1 MAARKKATVT
11 RVYLETGSKRTF
23 AMALDWPGW
32 GRSGKT
38 SEEALEALAEYVTR
52 YATVAKKA
60 GFELGAADTEFDVVE
75 TVKGNATTDFGAP
88 AAFVGADD
96 EPVTA
101 AAAKRTAA
109 LVEACWDTLTRVAA
123 RSPEEL
129 RKGPRGG
136 GRDRDKM
143 LTHVIESEAAYA
155 RKIGLRHKPPA
166 LDDKNGIKAMRAD
179 IIAVI
184 GAPAEGG
191 PLEPKGWPVAYAARR
206 IAWHA
211 LDHAWEMQDRRE

>member
-1 MAARKKATVT
+1 MAAKKEAAT

-32 GRSGKT
+32 GRSGRT
-38 SEEALEALAEYVTR
+38 AEEALHTLADYLPR
-52 YATVAKKA
+52 YAKVATKA
-60 GFELGAADTEFDVVE
+60 GFDLGPADAEFDVVE
-75 TVKGNATTDFGAP
+75 TVPGNATTDFGAP
-88 AAFVGADD
+88 AAFAAVDA

-101 AAAKRTAA
+101 AAAARAA
-109 LVEACWDTLTRVAA
+109 SLVEACWDTLSRAAA
-123 RSPEEL
+123 RSPQEL

-143 LTHVIESEAAYA
+143 LHHVIESEAAYA
-155 RKIGLRHKPPA
+155 RKIGVKHKPPA
-166 LDDKNGIKAMRAD
+166 IDDKEGIKAMRAE

-184 GAPAEGG
+184 GAPADGG
-191 PLEPKGWPVAYAARR
+191 PPQPSGWPVAYAARR

-211 LDHAWEMQDRRE
+211 LDHAWEMQDRSA

>member
-1 MAARKKATVT
+1 MAARKKAT

-32 GRSGKT
+32 GRSGRT
-38 SEEALEALAEYVTR
+38 GEDALDALASYLPR
-52 YATVAKKA
+52 YAKVATKA
-60 GFELGAADTEFDVVE
+60 GLDLGPADAEFDVVE
-75 TVKGNATTDFGAP
+75 TVAGNATTDFGAP
-88 AAFVGADD
+88 AAFVAADA
-96 EPVTA
+96 ERVTA
-101 AAAKRTAA
+101 RAAARTAS
-109 LVEACWDTLTRVAA
+109 LVEACWDTLARVAA
-123 RSPEEL
+123 RSPQEL

-155 RKIGLRHKPPA
+155 RKIGVRHKPPA
-166 LDDKNGIKAMRAD
+166 IDDKDGIKAMRAD

-184 GAPAEGG
+184 GAPAAGG

-211 LDHAWEMQDRRE
+211 LDHAWEMQDRRHG

>member
-1 MAARKKATVT
+1 MAARKKAAT

-23 AMALDWPGW
+23 AVALDWPGW

-38 SEEALEALAEYVTR
+38 GEEALDALAEYVSR
-52 YATVAKKA
+52 YAPVAKKA
-60 GFELGAADTEFDVVE
+60 GFDLGAADTEFDVVQ
-75 TVKGNATTDFGAP
+75 TVPGNATTDFGAP
-88 AAFVGADD
+88 AAFVAADD

-101 AAAKRTAA
+101 AAATRTAA

-123 RSPEEL
+123 RSPQEL

-143 LTHVIESEAAYA
+143 LHHVLEAEAAYA
-155 RKIGLRHKPPA
+155 RKIGVRHKPPA
-166 LDDKNGIKAMRAD
+166 IDDKTAIKAMRAD

-191 PLEPKGWPVAYAARR
+191 PLSPKGWPVAYAARR

>member
-1 MAARKKATVT
+1 MAARKSAVT
-11 RVYLETGSKRTF
+11 RVYLETGAKRTF
-23 AMALDWPGW
+23 AVALDWPGW

-38 SEEALEALAEYVTR
+38 SEDALDVLAEYLPR
-52 YATVAKKA
+52 YAKVAKKA
-60 GFELGAADTEFDVVE
+60 GFDLGPADAEFDVVE

-88 AAFVGADD
+88 AAFVTADGAA
-96 EPVTA
+96 VA
-101 AAAKRTAA
+101 AAAAARSAA

-143 LTHVIESEAAYA
+143 LTHVVESEAAYA
-155 RKIGLRHKPPA
+155 RKIGVRHKPPA
-166 LDDKNGIKAMRAD
+166 FDDRDAIKAMRAD
-179 IIAVI
+179 IIAVL

>member
-1 MAARKKATVT
+1 MAAKKKAAT

-23 AMALDWPGW
+23 AVALDWPGW

-38 SEEALEALAEYVTR
+38 GEGALDALAEYVSR
-52 YATVAKKA
+52 YAPVAKKA
-60 GFELGAADTEFDVVE
+60 GFDLGAADTEFDVVQ
-75 TVKGNATTDFGAP
+75 TVPGNATTDFGAP
-88 AAFVGADD
+88 AAFVAADD

-101 AAAKRTAA
+101 AAATRTAA

-123 RSPEEL
+123 RSPQEL

-143 LTHVIESEAAYA
+143 LHHVLEAEAAYA
-155 RKIGLRHKPPA
+155 RKIGVRHKPPA
-166 LDDKNGIKAMRAD
+166 IDDKTAIKAMRAD

-191 PLEPKGWPVAYAARR
+191 PLSPNGWPVAYAARR

>member
-1 MAARKKATVT
+1 VT

-32 GRSGKT
+32 GRSGRT
-38 SEEALEALAEYVTR
+38 AAHALDTLASYLAR
-52 YATVAKKA
+52 YAKVAAKA
-60 GFELGAADTEFDVVE
+60 GFELGLGDAEFDVVE
-75 TVKGNATTDFGAP
+75 TVPGDATTAFGAP
-88 AAFVGADD
+88 GAFTAADA

-101 AAAKRTAA
+101 DAAARMAS

-123 RSPEEL
+123 RSPQEL

-136 GRDRDKM
+136 GRDRDAM
-143 LTHVIESEAAYA
+143 LAHVIEAEAAYA
-155 RKIGLRHKPPA
+155 RKIGMRHKPPA
-166 LDDKNGIKAMRAD
+166 IDDKGGIKAMRAD

-191 PLEPKGWPVAYAARR
+191 PLQPKGWPVAYAARR

>member
-1 MAARKKATVT
+1 MAAKKKAVT
-11 RVYLETGSKRTF
+11 RVYLETGAKRTF
-23 AMALDWPGW
+23 AVALDWPGW
-32 GRSGKT
+32 ARSGRGA
-38 SEEALEALAEYVTR
+38 EDALDVLADYLSR
-52 YATVAKKA
+52 YAPVAKKV
-60 GFELGAADTEFDVVE
+60 GFELGPADAEFDVVE
-75 TVKGNATTDFGAP
+75 TVPGNATTDFGAP
-88 AAFVGADD
+88 AAFVTADG

-101 AAAKRTAA
+101 VAAARTAS
-109 LVEACWDTLTRVAA
+109 LVGACWDTQTRVAA

-143 LTHVIESEAAYA
+143 LHHVIESEAAYA
-155 RKIGLRHKPPA
+155 RKIGVRHKPPA
-166 LDDKNGIKAMRAD
+166 LDDKAAIKAMRAD

-211 LDHAWEMQDRRE
+211 LDHAWEMQDRRS

>member
-1 MAARKKATVT
+1 MTQ
-11 RVYLETGSKRTF
+11 VYLEIGAKRTF

-32 GRSGKT
+32 GRSGRT
-38 SEEALEALAEYVTR
+38 AEEALEALAEYATR
-52 YATVAKKA
+52 YAPVAKKA
-60 GFELGAADTEFDVVE
+60 GLTVDATFDVVE
-75 TVKGNATTDFGAP
+75 SLPGNATTDFGAP
-88 AAFVGADD
+88 AAFATADS
-96 EPVTA
+96 EPVPA

-143 LTHVIESEAAYA
+143 LTHVVESEAAYG
-155 RKIGLRHKPPA
+155 RKIGVKHKPPA
-166 LDDKNGIKAMRAD
+166 LDDKAAIKAMRAD
-179 IIAVI
+179 LIAVL
-184 GAPAEGG
+184 GAPSDGT
-191 PLEPKGWPVAYAARR
+191 PPVPNGWPVAYTARR

-211 LDHAWEMQDRRE
+211 LDHAWEMQDRRS

>member
-1 MAARKKATVT
+1 MAAKKKAAT
-11 RVYLETGSKRTF
+11 RVYLETGAKRTF
-23 AMALDWPGW
+23 AVALDWPGW

-38 SEEALEALAEYVTR
+38 SEDALEALAEYVTR
-52 YATVAKKA
+52 YAPVAKKA
-60 GFELGAADTEFDVVE
+60 GFDLGAADTGFDVVA
-75 TVKGNATTDFGAP
+75 TVPGNATTDFGAP
-88 AAFVGADD
+88 AAFVAADD
-96 EPVTA
+96 EPFTA
-101 AAAKRTAA
+101 AAATRAAA

-123 RSPEEL
+123 RSPQEL

-143 LTHVIESEAAYA
+143 LHHVIEAEAAYA
-155 RKIGLRHKPPA
+155 RKIGVRHKPPA
-166 LDDKNGIKAMRAD
+166 IDDKAAIKAMRAD

-191 PLEPKGWPVAYAARR
+191 PLEPNGWPVAYAARR
-206 IAWHA
+206 IGWHA